1 MCSSIEWMNE
11 LRIVCIAKL
20 KTLYQD
26 ERRPGQLLITFANT
40 VKACCCVTNAFVQD
54 CELCEK
60 NTSHNLQE
68 SEGKFV
74 YVILPTCTVTDF

>member
-26 ERRPGQLLITFANT
+26 ERRPGQLLTFANT

-54 CELCEK
+54 CALCEK
-60 NTSHNLQE
+60 KTLYTTCRYQKGNL
-68 SEGKFV
+68 